1 MNCLKISSSTWI
13 QKGPSVRQ
21 AFCLGFVNTCLS
33 RIQATGSAF
42 DWLEGYSALIR
53 QLGDIY
59 CSYAGKSN
67 LTILSDV
74 LPQEILSNP
83 STAVKDYFLW
93 MQKIHQTLSQWK
105 AKLDNNT
112 ANYDEIHVYIHK
124 WRYIHEVAQSV
135 GASAVVISVKRLR
148 DIEEKFLKWFEYLNI
163 LLLKYVQGDPKH
175 GWYVS
180 CS

>member
-21 AFCLGFVNTCLS
+21 AFCLDFVNICLS
-33 RIQATGSAF
+33 RIQATCSRF
-42 DWLEGYSALIR
+42 DWLEEYSAVIR

-59 CSYAGKSN
+59 RSYAGKSN

-74 LPQEILSNP
+74 LPQEILNNP
-83 STAVKDYFLW
+83 STAVNDYFLW
-93 MQKIHQTLSQWK
+93 IQNIHQILSLWK
-105 AKLDNNT
+105 AKLDKNA

-124 WRYIHEVAQSV
+124 WQYIHDIAQSV
-135 GASAVVISVKRLR
+135 SASDAVISVGRLR
-148 DIEEKFLKWFEYLNI
+148 NIEEAFLKWFEHLNI
-163 LLLKYVQGDPKH
+163 LLLKYLQGDPNPS
-175 GWYVS
+175 WYVS